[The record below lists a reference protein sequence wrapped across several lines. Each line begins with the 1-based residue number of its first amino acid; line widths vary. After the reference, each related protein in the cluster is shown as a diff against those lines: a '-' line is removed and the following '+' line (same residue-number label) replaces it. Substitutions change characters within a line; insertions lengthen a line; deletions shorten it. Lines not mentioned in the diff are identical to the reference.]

1 MVYIKDP
8 FYTPPKLVRLVRR
21 RVETDD
27 VLEQRRKNLDDL
39 KSILMKINDAVDP
52 AASVVEIKHGAAR
65 LQELLGTAKP
75 YEAQLEEVDKI
86 GLAMLRAVSR
96 IAAWSD
102 ATRAELHKE
111 RNKL

>member
-1 MVYIKDP
+1 MI
-8 FYTPPKLVRLVRR
+8 RR
-21 RVETDD
+21 RVEIDD
-27 VLEQRRKNLDDL
+27 MREQRSKNMDSDL
-39 KSILMKINDAVDP
+39 KSTLMKINDAVDP

-86 GLAMLRAVSR
+86 GLNMLRAISR

-102 ATRAELHKE
+102 ATRQQLHTE

>member
-1 MVYIKDP
+1 MVYIPDSQ
-8 FYTPPKLVRLVRR
+8 YVPPKLVRMVRR
-21 RVETDD
+21 KVETDD
-27 VLEQRRKNLDDL
+27 VLEQRSKDLDDL
-39 KSILMKINDAVDP
+39 KNTLMKINDAVDP

-86 GLAMLRAVSR
+86 GLNMLRAISR

-102 ATRAELHKE
+102 ATRSQLHKE

>member
-1 MVYIKDP
+1 MAYIRDSQ
-8 FYTPPKLVRLVRR
+8 YTPPKIVKMIRR

-27 VLEQRRKNLDDL
+27 MREQRSKNLDDL
-39 KSILMKINDAVDP
+39 KSTLMKINDAVDP

-86 GLAMLRAVSR
+86 GLAILRAISR

-102 ATRAELHKE
+102 ATRSELHKE

>member
-1 MVYIKDP
+1 MN
-8 FYTPPKLVRLVRR
+8 
-21 RVETDD
+21 
-27 VLEQRRKNLDDL
+27 QDL
-39 KSILMKINDAVDP
+39 KAALIKINDAVDP

-86 GLAMLRAVSR
+86 GLAMLRAISR

-111 RNKL
+111 ATTIERNKL

>member
-1 MVYIKDP
+1 MVYINDA
-8 FYTPPKLVRLVRR
+8 FYTPPKLMRLVRR

-27 VLEQRRKNLDDL
+27 VLEQQRSD
-39 KSILMKINDAVDP
+39 LMKINEAVDP

-86 GLAMLRAVSR
+86 GLAMLRAISR

-111 RNKL
+111 RNRL